1 METFAF
7 YLKFFKEYKKKPL
20 IFISVFFCFMIL
32 FPYRKRYS

>member
-7 YLKFFKEYKKKPL
+7 YLNFLKSTKKTAD
-20 IFISVFFCFMIL
+20 FHQRFFCFMIL